1 MKPDEG
7 HIPRAKL
14 SVIQDNGNSLSC
26 GFEDLQVYSV
36 VFSYYYII
44 QMMLA
49 VLSHQQELEADKAK
63 YQAQRRR
70 LCQENAWLRDE
81 LSSTQLK
88 LQESEK
94 RVAELEEQNKHLSYL
109 NQIKP
114 FDEDLVG
121 VYYCRRYYD
130 ISERRASE

>member
-1 MKPDEG
+1 
-7 HIPRAKL
+7 
-14 SVIQDNGNSLSC
+14 
-26 GFEDLQVYSV
+26 
-36 VFSYYYII
+36 
-44 QMMLA
+44 MLA

-114 FDEDLVG
+114 FDEDIVG
-121 VYYCRRYYD
+121 VY
-130 ISERRASE
+130 

>member
-1 MKPDEG
+1 
-7 HIPRAKL
+7 
-14 SVIQDNGNSLSC
+14 
-26 GFEDLQVYSV
+26 
-36 VFSYYYII
+36 
-44 QMMLA
+44 MLA

-63 YQAQRRR
+63 YHAQRRR

-109 NQIKP
+109 NSIKN
-114 FDEDLVG
+114 FDEDIVTYFLG
-121 VYYCRRYYD
+121 
-130 ISERRASE
+130 